1 MGLFSVLNVAT
12 RGLSASQL
20 AMDVAG
26 QNISNA
32 DVKGYSR
39 KRLNLNADY
48 RYDSS
53 FGQMGM
59 GVEVLNIERM
69 RNTFIDEQ
77 IRRQNQEIGTYD
89 EINYTLESI
98 ENIFTEPNDTG
109 ILHFIDQF
117 FDSWQNLANNPA
129 DASAR
134 TMVRTNAEIL
144 SDVFHNL
151 SSEMANLRKTRN
163 DELVQR
169 VNKVNEIAQE
179 IYNLNV
185 EIGTVELSGQ
195 NANDSR
201 DQRDE
206 LLKELS
212 KLIEINT
219 IENEMGQLTITTSGS
234 ILVSPVSIQKLET
247 TTSTFQMPDGTT
259 FVDIGIRFADSKR
272 PYTPLGGQIK
282 GLIESRDKIIP
293 HYQQQLDKLALS
305 IVEKVNEIHIS
316 GYNLNGFTGIS
327 FFDPKTTGASD
338 INLSPAILAD
348 TMNIAAASGG
358 ELLVATQNY
367 SAAGAHNF
375 GSAPVQLYRDP
386 NATPPVNATNLVKG
400 SVIISTGTVTLIE
413 GTDYHI
419 DYVNGTFQMLH
430 AGNDTD
436 NLQIDFNF
444 RAGGFAGPGDN
455 SNAVKIAALRSE
467 MTMNIDVHGNG
478 TTTFAEFYSSFIGV
492 LGLSRNE
499 AEANLD
505 TRNFLIQQYETHQDA
520 IAGVSLDEE
529 MADLIKYQHTYQAAA
544 RLISMV
550 DEMLDILLN
559 M

>member
-1 MGLFSVLNVAT
+1 
-12 RGLSASQL
+12 
-20 AMDVAG
+20 
-26 QNISNA
+26 
-32 DVKGYSR
+32 
-39 KRLNLNADY
+39 
-48 RYDSS
+48 
-53 FGQMGM
+53 
-59 GVEVLNIERM
+59 
-69 RNTFIDEQ
+69 
-77 IRRQNQEIGTYD
+77 
-89 EINYTLESI
+89 
-98 ENIFTEPNDTG
+98 
-109 ILHFIDQF
+109 
-117 FDSWQNLANNPA
+117 
-129 DASAR
+129 
-134 TMVRTNAEIL
+134 RTNAEIL

-234 ILVSPVSIQKLET
+234 ILGSPVSIQKLET

-293 HYQQQLDKLALS
+293 QYQQQLDKLALS